1 MPRKNRNLRR
11 NSRRNSIN
19 RRGGAIRLPSEY
31 FGIDSGRYGADM
43 NAGRTP
49 HAYGYTHAQSMGNEI
64 PGNQVGPNMHAHPDA
79 TGIQTGGKA
88 VMPGEYYG
96 NDSGRYTANTDALC
110 PNAYGKT
117 IAQSMGND
125 LPGNQ
130 VGANMHAHPNPTG
143 LQTGGY
149 TSCGGNHNEDEH
161 RKIQTGGYT
170 SCGGNHDEDPRKRGG
185 GRRRR
190 ISSNSKSR
198 RKRNSSSSRSRTN
211 KSRKNCPKH
220 KSKRGCPKS
229 RKRNSRKHR

>member
-1 MPRKNRNLRR
+1 MPRKNRYLRR

-49 HAYGYTHAQSMGNEI
+49 HAYGYTHAQSMGNEL

-149 TSCGGNHNEDEH
+149 TSCGGNHDEDEH
-161 RKIQTGGYT
+161 
-170 SCGGNHDEDPRKRGG
+170 RKRGG

-190 ISSNSKSR
+190 TSSNSKSR
-198 RKRNSSSSRSRTN
+198 RKRNSCSSRSRTN